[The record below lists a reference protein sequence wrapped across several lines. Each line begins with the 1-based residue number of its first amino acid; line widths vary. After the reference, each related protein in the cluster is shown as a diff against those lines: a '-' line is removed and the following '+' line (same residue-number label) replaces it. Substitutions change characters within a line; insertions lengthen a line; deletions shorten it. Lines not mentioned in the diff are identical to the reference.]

1 MNERLDAL
9 LSARRDGDLEPSER
23 AELDRLLSADEATT
37 EADREAARARAV
49 AFEHVDEALRALA
62 AEPVAEER
70 LARNLARLRE
80 RSGGEAALRSG
91 SPDVGQRRVFDVR
104 SDVRSGIRRGKRRG
118 YGLALTV
125 AVAVAAVWI
134 WILVLPPAG
143 VETGEQG
150 GEPREAVRDGLDPEA
165 EDLAGFG
172 IDQAGDLE
180 VIEELELLEFL
191 AARERSEEGPRG

>member
-23 AELDRLLSADEATT
+23 AELDRLLSADEAAT

-49 AFEHVDEALRALA
+49 AFERVDEALRALA

-80 RSGGEAALRSG
+80 RSASEAALRSA
-91 SPDVGQRRVFDVR
+91 SPVAGRRRIFGVR
-104 SDVRSGIRRGKRRG
+104 NRYG
-118 YGLALTV
+118 YGLAL
-125 AVAVAAVWI
+125 AAAVAAVWVG
-134 WILVLPPAG
+134 ILVLPKAG

-150 GEPREAVRDGLDPEA
+150 GEPRGAVRDGLATEA
-165 EDLAGFG
+165 EDLAALG
-172 IDQAGDLE
+172 IDRAGDLE

>member
-37 EADREAARARAV
+37 EADGEAARARAV
-49 AFEHVDEALRALA
+49 AFERVDEALRALA
-62 AEPVAEER
+62 AEPVADER

-80 RSGGEAALRSG
+80 RSGGEAALRSA
-91 SPDVGQRRVFDVR
+91 SPIAGRRRVF
-104 SDVRSGIRRGKRRG
+104 GIRNHYAYGG
-118 YGLALTV
+118 YGLAL
-125 AVAVAAVWI
+125 AAAVAAVWVG
-134 WILVLPPAG
+134 ILVLPQAG
-143 VETGEQG
+143 VESGVGGGEQ
-150 GEPREAVRDGLDPEA
+150 REAARDALEA